1 VDVVILDEGR
11 GVIPL
16 RDRGIDRARAL
27 PHSTAMYVIAEKYVE
42 VHGAGWGGNGVGGR
56 TYSMPEPEWN
66 EQRSIAN
73 IPSGVVT
80 SRLCWKHRD
89 IAHR

>member
-16 RDRGIDRARAL
+16 RDRGSDRARAL

-42 VHGAGWGGNGVGGR
+42 VHGAGWSGNGVGGR
-56 TYSMPEPEWN
+56 TLEDREYSMPEPELN
-66 EQRSIAN
+66 EQTRYTETTLTDNPRS
-73 IPSGVVT
+73 
-80 SRLCWKHRD
+80 
-89 IAHR
+89 